1 MKHCFYISHLRL
13 GSNTVRHEEQ
23 QKNGNNLDNSLINV
37 YLFTR
42 KESSF
47 GLSPTSS
54 KSHYIILQ

>member
-1 MKHCFYISHLRL
+1 
-13 GSNTVRHEEQ
+13 
-23 QKNGNNLDNSLINV
+23 V

-42 KESSF
+42 KESSL